1 MDHLQTSLLREL
13 LRVDVISFC
22 GIRRGVFDSLRMTM
36 LGKMIRSTK
45 FSSVLCAS
53 NNDLWLPIFTTTAK
67 KPKDLLTSYTN
78 HYQ

>member
-1 MDHLQTSLLREL
+1 
-13 LRVDVISFC
+13 
-22 GIRRGVFDSLRMTM
+22 MTM